1 AIPSSRSSS
10 PRTSTST
17 APAWTRANASAG
29 EISRIS
35 IPPLSRDWLM
45 WERRKP
51 RRFFL
56 LSRRGVGGSWRAR
69 DQKRPSSAPSGHLLP
84 AGGEKGVVAANQA
97 RSHQN
102 WSVAGGGGVDC
113 RGHGCRRRVSAQGR
127 AARGRPHP
135 RLPRTPGRP
144 HTAPESQG
152 NASRLAPLPQV
163 GSDQVRSGRY
173 LRLTWLRRR
182 FLRATW
188 RSVRTFLRSLYGFSP
203 SLNTNR
209 TGVPTSLK
217 RLRKKFSR

>member
-69 DQKRPSSAPSGHLLP
+69 DQKRPSAAPSGRPLP
-84 AGGEKGVVAANQA
+84 PGGEKGGVASDHAA
-97 RSHQN
+97 AHQN
-102 WSVAGGGGVDC
+102 LSRGGGEG
-113 RGHGCRRRVSAQGR
+113 GG
-127 AARGRPHP
+127 
-135 RLPRTPGRP
+135 
-144 HTAPESQG
+144 
-152 NASRLAPLPQV
+152 
-163 GSDQVRSGRY
+163 
-173 LRLTWLRRR
+173 
-182 FLRATW
+182 
-188 RSVRTFLRSLYGFSP
+188 
-203 SLNTNR
+203 
-209 TGVPTSLK
+209 
-217 RLRKKFSR
+217 